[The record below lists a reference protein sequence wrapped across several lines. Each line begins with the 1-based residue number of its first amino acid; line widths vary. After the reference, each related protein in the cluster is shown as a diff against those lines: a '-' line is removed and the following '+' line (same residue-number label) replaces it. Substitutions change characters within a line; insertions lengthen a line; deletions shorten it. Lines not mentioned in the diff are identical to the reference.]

1 MQNISEYTRSQA
13 RQAADKE
20 FSRLVGTAALHIYT
34 DTCFSLDFILRHASE
49 LRKHHHRVK
58 VTKSVQLE
66 LEYKRKQPWALRK
79 QNELRKRSE
88 IFEFLPR
95 SKAERR
101 RFYKQSKSPVYADE
115 DFELRFRDE
124 DESPKVFLTAD
135 RELAQKIAAL
145 PSPPTIFLEFTPKH
159 SAPHSSLVIL
169 WNDYQKLRSCQ
180 TDGSMSVGGKSLRS
194 QLCDTAKG
202 RLRRVACSICRPRT
216 RARKRTS
223 EPAAS

>member
-20 FSRLVGTAALHIYT
+20 FARLVGTAALHIYT
-34 DTCFSLDFILRHASE
+34 DTCFSLDFILRHASK

-66 LEYKRKQPWALRK
+66 LEFKRKQPWALRK

-135 RELAQKIAAL
+135 RKLAQKIAAL
-145 PSPPTIFLEFTPKH
+145 PSPPDNFSGVSPKTF
-159 SAPHSSLVIL
+159 SAAFFPCYLMERLPEALLMSDGWLDVSWWEKPPVSA
-169 WNDYQKLRSCQ
+169 LRHC
-180 TDGSMSVGGKSLRS
+180 
-194 QLCDTAKG
+194 KG
-202 RLRRVACSICRPRT
+202 
-216 RARKRTS
+216 
-223 EPAAS
+223 